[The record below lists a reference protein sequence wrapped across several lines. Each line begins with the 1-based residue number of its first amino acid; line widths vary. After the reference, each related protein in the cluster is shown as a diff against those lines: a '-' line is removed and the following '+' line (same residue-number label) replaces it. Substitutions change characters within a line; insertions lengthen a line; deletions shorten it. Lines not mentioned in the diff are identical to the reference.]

1 MTTLRNQKSLWHKAY
16 LRDNHLIMSSS
27 DQFLVH
33 TRTESE
39 WFTGQID
46 NTVESP
52 GVAPHMDL
60 RMSYFSVSELMHESL
75 QSFVSN
81 VLSIN
86 IIIEAKDAKY
96 HRLSIHEQNR
106 R

>member
-1 MTTLRNQKSLWHKAY
+1 M
-16 LRDNHLIMSSS
+16 
-27 DQFLVH
+27 
-33 TRTESE
+33 
-39 WFTGQID
+39 
-46 NTVESP
+46 
-52 GVAPHMDL
+52 HMDL
-60 RMSYFSVSELMHESL
+60 RRSYFSVSELMHESL

-81 VLSIN
+81 ILSIN

>member
-1 MTTLRNQKSLWHKAY
+1 MVIQKNDINGVWKHFS
-16 LRDNHLIMSSS
+16 
-27 DQFLVH
+27 
-33 TRTESE
+33 
-39 WFTGQID
+39 
-46 NTVESP
+46 TVESP
-52 GVAPHMDL
+52 GVARHMDL
-60 RMSYFSVSELMHESL
+60 CMSYFSVSELMHESL

-81 VLSIN
+81 ILSIN

>member
-1 MTTLRNQKSLWHKAY
+1 MNGYKKSK
-16 LRDNHLIMSSS
+16 DS
-27 DQFLVH
+27 
-33 TRTESE
+33 
-39 WFTGQID
+39 
-46 NTVESP
+46 TVESP
-52 GVAPHMDL
+52 GVARHMDL

>member
-1 MTTLRNQKSLWHKAY
+1 MIPEIVLQPRIVECSDIEHSSFFFYQANMLWWY
-16 LRDNHLIMSSS
+16 
-27 DQFLVH
+27 
-33 TRTESE
+33 
-39 WFTGQID
+39 
-46 NTVESP
+46 TVESP
-52 GVAPHMDL
+52 GVARHMDL

-75 QSFVSN
+75 QSFASN
-81 VLSIN
+81 ISSIN